1 MNISNSVVLV
11 TVTYGNRIDLVSKLV
26 STVLGNPSV
35 SSIVLVDNGSSSDL
49 SPLTEE
55 YGARVDIID
64 MGRNTG
70 SAVAYAAGIE
80 RALATTAAPYI
91 WLMDDDNVPV
101 QGALEI
107 LLEILSQGS
116 SSPVGEVDGV
126 FGYRESH
133 QAAISSGAS
142 THRRSSFLGFHVL
155 DVPGK
160 LADRLTGRTKR
171 HSPAHKL
178 LEVPFGPYG
187 GLLVRREV
195 LRRIGLPMSE
205 LVLYADDSEYTSRI
219 TASGGR
225 LMIATSAVLEDL
237 ELSWN
242 VATPKLGAVRG
253 LLAGEGDFRAYYSV
267 RNRVW
272 FDWNKGADSRLLFV
286 ANAVLYTFIISAC
299 GVRFGKL
306 KRTRLL
312 LTAIAHG
319 LAGRLGVNRAYPL

>member
-1 MNISNSVVLV
+1 
-11 TVTYGNRIDLVSKLV
+11 
-26 STVLGNPSV
+26 
-35 SSIVLVDNGSSSDL
+35 
-49 SPLTEE
+49 
-55 YGARVDIID
+55 
-64 MGRNTG
+64 
-70 SAVAYAAGIE
+70 
-80 RALATTAAPYI
+80 
-91 WLMDDDNVPV
+91 MDDDNVPV

-107 LLEILSQGS
+107 LLEILSQGA
-116 SSPVGEVDGV
+116 SSPVGVVDGV

-155 DVPGK
+155 DLPGK
-160 LADRLTGRTKR
+160 LADRLRVRTRR

-225 LMIATSAVLEDL
+225 LMIVTSAVLEDL

-242 VATPKLGAVRG
+242 LATPKLGAVRG

-272 FDWNKGADSRLLFV
+272 FDWNKGADSRILFV